1 MHFQTSTVYKA
12 LVHACN
18 GKKLVQS
25 IKVMK
30 KRTKCSLSL
39 QIDSNKFI
47 WLFSHSYQLF
57 FFRERK
63 CSESI
68 MTSIKLSHVV
78 HLRKLRR

>member
-1 MHFQTSTVYKA
+1 MHFQTSIVYKA

-30 KRTKCSLSL
+30 KRTKCSLGL

-47 WLFSHSYQLF
+47 WLFSTAINF
-57 FFRERK
+57 FFLGKENVVN
-63 CSESI
+63 
-68 MTSIKLSHVV
+68 LS
-78 HLRKLRR
+78 